1 MSNTGKFVDQA
12 PFLRNAGVT
21 TATEGVSTDHSLRQ
35 DIYFKVR
42 NFPLQFRNKLIFK
55 FFKILKQFFKI

>member
-12 PFLRNAGVT
+12 PFIRNAGVT
-21 TATEGVSTDHSLRQ
+21 TATGSISTDHSLRQ

-42 NFPLQFRNKLIFK
+42 NFKTL
-55 FFKILKQFFKI
+55 FFI